1 MLVYKKYKRYARLW
15 ENSMTL
21 NSGMPAPG
29 SVGIVGYGAVGSAV
43 GAALLQGR
51 VPGAHLAGV
60 LVSTRTT
67 GSLTVTDLPA
77 LVSRCEI
84 VVEAAGVDALRSV
97 APVILGA
104 GRTLLAVSVGGFL
117 AEDLW
122 PLLGHNGPGRLVLST
137 GAIGGLDLVRAAR
150 LADPSTRVSLV
161 SRKRPLALVQPWMS
175 QAQRTGLLDMGEQH
189 HPQSIFLGS
198 AVEAARLF
206 PANLNVAAALAI
218 AVGDVSAVV
227 VELIADPSAART
239 VHDVEVNSTL
249 GEYRFTIANRPS
261 PDNPATSAVVPW
273 SVLRCLGDLAPTGAA
288 MFC

>member
-1 MLVYKKYKRYARLW
+1 MMLD
-15 ENSMTL
+15 
-21 NSGMPAPG
+21 SGIPAPG

-51 VPGAHLAGV
+51 VSGAHLAGV
-60 LVSTRTT
+60 LASNRGTD
-67 GSLTVTDLPA
+67 SLTVRDLPA

-97 APVILGA
+97 APVVLGA
-104 GRTLLAVSVGGFL
+104 GRTLLALSVGGFL
-117 AEDLW
+117 ADDLW
-122 PLLGHNGPGRLVLST
+122 PLLEHTGPGRLVLST

-150 LADPSTRVSLV
+150 LADSATTVSLV

-175 QAQRTGLLDMGEQH
+175 QAQTTGLLEMGEQH
-189 HPQSIFLGS
+189 RPQSIFRGS

-227 VELIADPSAART
+227 VELIADPAAERT
-239 VHDVEVNSTL
+239 VHDVEVSCTL
-249 GEYRFTIANRPS
+249 GEYRFAIANRPS

-273 SVLRCLGDLAPTGAA
+273 SVIRCLGDLARTGAA